1 MANTFV
7 RKFHK
12 DIDNDDT
19 NGGTQVG
26 AYAPSGAGIQATVI
40 GLSVANTSGS
50 SVDVDVLLRSS
61 SANYYIIK
69 SGPLPSGSTMVLV
82 GGDQKLVLLENDEI
96 RVKSSSAT
104 NKVDVIMSIL
114 EIT

>member
-1 MANTFV
+1 MANTFI

-12 DIDNDDT
+12 DIDNTATD
-19 NGGTQVG
+19 GGTKVG
-26 AYAPSGAGIQATVI
+26 AYSPSGTNIQATII
-40 GLSVANTSGS
+40 GLTVANTSRS
-50 SVDVDVLLRSS
+50 AVDVDVLLRAS
-61 SANYYIIK
+61 SANYYLIK
-69 SGPLPSGSTMVLV
+69 SGPLPSGSTMVIV

-104 NKVDVIMSIL
+104 NKVDVIMSLL